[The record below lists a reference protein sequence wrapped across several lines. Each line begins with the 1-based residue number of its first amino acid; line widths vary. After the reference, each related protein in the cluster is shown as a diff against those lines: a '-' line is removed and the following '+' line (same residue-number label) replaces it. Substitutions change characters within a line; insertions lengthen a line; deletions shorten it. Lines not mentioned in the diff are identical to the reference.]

1 MKRALL
7 SVTDKTGIVEMA
19 KALEE
24 LGYEVV
30 STGGTLKTIR
40 DAGVSAKAI
49 EEITKFPEMLDGR
62 VKTLHP
68 VVHGGLLFRRDVE
81 SHVNTAKEHGIEPI
95 DVVVVNLY
103 RFEETLKAEKPHEE
117 IIENI
122 DIGGPSMVRSAA
134 KNHRDV
140 LIVTD
145 VKDYERVIEKLRE
158 GSADLAFREEMAMK
172 AFAQTAYY
180 DSMIARYFS
189 QYTGKQSET
198 FTLGLKKEG
207 SLRYGENPHQSATV
221 YRDSFEDSLLSDYEQ
236 LNGKELS
243 FNNLNDLNV
252 AVELARCLKE
262 DGRIATVA
270 LKHATP
276 CAVALG
282 ESVFESYSKA
292 YEADPVSI
300 FGGIVSCTGTVDLET
315 AKLMNKI
322 FLEIV
327 AAPDFTQEAL
337 EELRTKKNLRVL
349 KVDLQKELA
358 EIDLKYI
365 SGKVLL
371 QDTDKDVDEGFEVVT
386 EVWPSESQKRDML
399 FGMKVVQYVK
409 SNAVVLVKDGVTLA
423 IGGGQTSR
431 IWALNSAK
439 NNNPDKDLSGAVL
452 CSDAFFPFYDCVE
465 AAHEMGVTAII
476 QPGGSVRDK
485 ESIDKCDEYKMSM
498 VFTGVRHFKH

>member
-40 DAGVSAKAI
+40 EAGVSAKAI
-49 EEITKFPEMLDGR
+49 EEITQFPEMLDGR

-81 SHVNTAKEHGIEPI
+81 SHVNTAKEHDIEPI

-145 VKDYERVIEKLRE
+145 VKDYERVIEKLKE

-207 SLRYGENPHQSATV
+207 TLRYGENPHQSAAV
-221 YRDSFEDSLLSDYEQ
+221 YRDGFEDSLLSDYEQ

-262 DGRIATVA
+262 EGRVATVA

-282 ESVFESYSKA
+282 DSVFDSYSKA
-292 YEADPVSI
+292 YDADPVSI

-315 AKLMNKI
+315 AKMMNKI

-371 QDTDKDVDEGFEVVT
+371 QDTDKDADEGFEVVT
-386 EVWPSESQKRDML
+386 EVWPSESRKRDML

-431 IWALNSAK
+431 IWALNSAR
-439 NNNPDKDLSGAVL
+439 NNNPDKDFSGAVL

-465 AAHEMGVTAII
+465 AAHEMGVEAII
-476 QPGGSVRDK
+476 QPGGSVRDR

>member
-40 DAGVSAKAI
+40 AEGVSAKAI
-49 EEITKFPEMLDGR
+49 EEITQFPEMLDGR

-81 SHVNTAKEHGIEPI
+81 SHVNTAKEHDIEPI

-145 VKDYERVIEKLRE
+145 VKDYERVIEKLKE

-207 SLRYGENPHQSATV
+207 TLRYGENPHQSAAV
-221 YRDSFEDSLLSDYEQ
+221 YRDGFEDSLLSDYEQ

-262 DGRIATVA
+262 EGRVATVA

-282 ESVFESYSKA
+282 DSVSESYSKA
-292 YEADPVSI
+292 YDADPVSI

-315 AKLMNKI
+315 AKMMNKI

-371 QDTDKDVDEGFEVVT
+371 QDTDKDADEGFEVVT

-431 IWALNSAK
+431 IWALNSAR
-439 NNNPDKDLSGAVL
+439 NNNPDKDFSGAVL

-465 AAHEMGVTAII
+465 AAHEMGVEAII
-476 QPGGSVRDK
+476 QPGGSVRDR

>member
-7 SVTDKTGIVEMA
+7 SVTDKTGIEKMA

-24 LGYEVV
+24 MGYEVI
-30 STGGTLKTIR
+30 STGGTLKAIQ
-40 DAGVSAKAI
+40 DAGVHAKAI

-68 VVHGGLLFRRDVE
+68 MVHGGLLFRRDLQ
-81 SHVNTAKEHGIEPI
+81 SHVETAERYGIEPI

-103 RFEETLKAEKPHEE
+103 RFEETLKAGRSHSE
-117 IIENI
+117 IIEQI

-134 KNHRDV
+134 KNHKDV

-145 VKDYERVIEKLRE
+145 VNDYDTVIEKLRE
-158 GSADLAFREEMAMK
+158 GTVDLAFKEEMAMK

-189 QYTGKQSET
+189 QYTKKESKC
-198 FTLGLKKEG
+198 FTLGLKKEDE
-207 SLRYGENPHQSATV
+207 LRYGENPHQRAAV
-221 YRDSFEDSLLSDYEQ
+221 YQDSFVEGILSHYEQ

-252 AVELARCLKE
+252 AVELAHQLKK
-262 DGRIATVA
+262 DGFLATVA

-276 CAVALG
+276 CAVATG
-282 ESVFESYSKA
+282 HTVFESYRKA

-300 FGGIVSCTGTVDLET
+300 FGGIVACNGTVDLET
-315 AKLMNKI
+315 AKLMNEV

-327 AAPDFTQEAL
+327 AAPDFTKEAL
-337 EELRTKKNLRVL
+337 EELKTKKNLRLL
-349 KVDLQKELA
+349 KLDFEKETVNLD
-358 EIDLKYI
+358 IKYI
-365 SGKVLL
+365 NGKALI
-371 QDTDKDVDEGFEVVT
+371 QDADKNTEETFEVVT
-386 EVWPSESQKRDML
+386 KLEPTEEQKKDMM

-409 SNAVVLVKDGVTLA
+409 SNAIVLVKDSVTLA

-431 IWALNSAK
+431 IWALNTAR
-439 NNNPDKDLSGAVL
+439 NNNPDRDFTDAVL
-452 CSDAFFPFYDCVE
+452 CSDAFFPFSDCVE
-465 AAHEMGVTAII
+465 LAHEMGVSAIV
-476 QPGGSVRDK
+476 QPGGSLRDK
-485 ESIDKCDEYKMSM
+485 ESIEKCDELQMAM

>member
-40 DAGVSAKAI
+40 EAGVSAKAI
-49 EEITKFPEMLDGR
+49 EEITQFPEMLDGR

-81 SHVNTAKEHGIEPI
+81 SHVNTAKEHDIEPI

-103 RFEETLKAEKPHEE
+103 RFEETLKAEKPHDE

-145 VKDYERVIEKLRE
+145 VKDYERVIEKLKE

-207 SLRYGENPHQSATV
+207 TLRYGENPHQSAAV
-221 YRDSFEDSLLSDYEQ
+221 YRDGFEDSLLSDYEQ

-262 DGRIATVA
+262 EGRVATVA

-282 ESVFESYSKA
+282 DSVFESYSKA
-292 YEADPVSI
+292 YDADPVSI

-315 AKLMNKI
+315 AKMMNKI

-371 QDTDKDVDEGFEVVT
+371 QDTDKDADEGFEVVT
-386 EVWPSESQKRDML
+386 EVWPSESRKRDML

-431 IWALNSAK
+431 IWALNSAR
-439 NNNPDKDLSGAVL
+439 NNNPDKDFSGAVL

-465 AAHEMGVTAII
+465 AAHEMGVEAII
-476 QPGGSVRDK
+476 QPGGSVRDR

>member
-40 DAGVSAKAI
+40 EAGVSAKAI
-49 EEITKFPEMLDGR
+49 EEITQFPEMLDGR

-81 SHVNTAKEHGIEPI
+81 SHVNTAKEHDIEPI

-145 VKDYERVIEKLRE
+145 VKDYERVIEKLKE

-207 SLRYGENPHQSATV
+207 TLRYGENPHQSAAV
-221 YRDSFEDSLLSDYEQ
+221 YRDGFEDSLLSDYEQ

-262 DGRIATVA
+262 EGRVATVA

-282 ESVFESYSKA
+282 DSVFESYSKA
-292 YEADPVSI
+292 YDADPVSI

-315 AKLMNKI
+315 AKMMNKI

-371 QDTDKDVDEGFEVVT
+371 QDTDKDADEGFEVVT
-386 EVWPSESQKRDML
+386 EVWPSESRKRDML

-431 IWALNSAK
+431 IWALNSAR
-439 NNNPDKDLSGAVL
+439 NNNPDKDFSGAVL

-465 AAHEMGVTAII
+465 AAHEMGVEAII
-476 QPGGSVRDK
+476 QPGGSVRDR

>member
-40 DAGVSAKAI
+40 EAGVSAKAI
-49 EEITKFPEMLDGR
+49 EEITQFPEMLDGR

-81 SHVNTAKEHGIEPI
+81 SHVNTAKEHDIEPI

-145 VKDYERVIEKLRE
+145 IKDYERVIEKLKE

-207 SLRYGENPHQSATV
+207 TLRYGENPHQSAAV
-221 YRDSFEDSLLSDYEQ
+221 YRDGFEDSLLSDYEQ

-262 DGRIATVA
+262 EGRVATVA

-282 ESVFESYSKA
+282 DSVFESYSKA
-292 YEADPVSI
+292 YDADPVSI

-315 AKLMNKI
+315 AKMMNKI

-371 QDTDKDVDEGFEVVT
+371 QDTDKDADEGFEVVT
-386 EVWPSESQKRDML
+386 EVWPSESRKRDML

-431 IWALNSAK
+431 IWALNSAR
-439 NNNPDKDLSGAVL
+439 NNNPDKDFSGAVL

-465 AAHEMGVTAII
+465 AAHEMGVEAII
-476 QPGGSVRDK
+476 QPGGSVRDR

>member
-40 DAGVSAKAI
+40 EAGVSAKAI
-49 EEITKFPEMLDGR
+49 EEITQFPEMLDGR

-81 SHVNTAKEHGIEPI
+81 SHVNTAKEHDIEPI

-145 VKDYERVIEKLRE
+145 VKDYERVIEKLKE

-207 SLRYGENPHQSATV
+207 TLRYGENPHQSAAV
-221 YRDSFEDSLLSDYEQ
+221 YKDGFEDSLLSDYEQ

-262 DGRIATVA
+262 EGRVATVA

-282 ESVFESYSKA
+282 DSVFESYSKA
-292 YEADPVSI
+292 YDADPVSI

-315 AKLMNKI
+315 AKMMNKI

-371 QDTDKDVDEGFEVVT
+371 QDTDKDADEGFEVVT
-386 EVWPSESQKRDML
+386 EVWPSESRKRDML

-431 IWALNSAK
+431 IWALNSAR
-439 NNNPDKDLSGAVL
+439 NNNPDKDFSGAVL

-465 AAHEMGVTAII
+465 AAHEMGVEAII
-476 QPGGSVRDK
+476 QPGGSVRDR